1 VNEAAVPLQIAF
13 GNSPDR
19 WSGSAFD
26 ALQSLVASA
35 IETLAIYPVHFQF
48 QFQAMRAET
57 SPHIDAFSPQQRNA
71 CFAERSR
78 GSGLYLAAGG

>member
-1 VNEAAVPLQIAF
+1 LVIPRTDGL
-13 GNSPDR
+13 G
-19 WSGSAFD
+19 GAFD

-57 SPHIDAFSPQQRNA
+57 SPT
-71 CFAERSR
+71 
-78 GSGLYLAAGG
+78 